1 MGPPPNNSRQAI
13 HKSLLRGTSKSAPF
27 QKRILVKLCPE
38 AGMSAL
44 EYCRE
49 LLGRAGFRDLQ
60 ELHKLDGLPFGRLV
74 CREVEGDI
82 APAGDPLFH
91 AAILGLCNTAF
102 YSFDRPVVW
111 TETRLRRQVELFSV
125 EGFYED

>member
-1 MGPPPNNSRQAI
+1 
-13 HKSLLRGTSKSAPF
+13 
-27 QKRILVKLCPE
+27 
-38 AGMSAL
+38 MSAL

-49 LLGRAGFRDLQ
+49 LLGRAGFRDLE
-60 ELHKLDGLPFGRLV
+60 ELRKLDGLPSGRLI
-74 CREVEGDI
+74 CREVGGDI

-91 AAILGLCNTAF
+91 AAILGLCNAAF
-102 YSFDRPVVW
+102 YSLDRPVVW